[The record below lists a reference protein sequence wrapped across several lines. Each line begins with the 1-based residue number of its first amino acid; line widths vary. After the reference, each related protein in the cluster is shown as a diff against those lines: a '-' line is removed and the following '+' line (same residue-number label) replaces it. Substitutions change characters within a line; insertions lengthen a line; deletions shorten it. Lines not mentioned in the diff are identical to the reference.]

1 MAGSM
6 HAAPKRWLSSA
17 HFEEAKEIFN
27 KYEPEEWL
35 PTLSVS
41 LSEFMRGPLLIITGV
56 TAACT
61 LLTAKFPAVA
71 PLFSI
76 SSDAHM
82 VLGGALAFLIVFRTN
97 SSYDRWWEARRTW
110 QNVCSTCRG
119 LAVAASGLR
128 DELDA
133 NGLSTV
139 DRVCE
144 SCIVYCVAL
153 KSHLREEP
161 IEENE
166 LGELLKWESIEE
178 LNDSACPPLSVVK
191 QLNADVVANLPDNHM
206 ASVVL
211 DGFASLIEQLVDS
224 IGTCERIKETPM
236 VFGYVATLR
245 SFLML
250 WLVTLPLALIG
261 EYGWIAT
268 PAMAMISFLFL
279 NVEQMAL
286 EIEQPFGD
294 DANDLPLEE
303 YILGLETE
311 LIELPGRNTKY
322 WQDGG
327 TPRGSDGT
335 PRQPFGETPRSLPA
349 HQPTVP
355 GEPEL
360 AAKHARRPTHP
371 GAGATT
377 AAARRSART
386 DRLDLALPPAAA
398 SGAAR
403 GYVRLD
409 DSALESAM
417 ERARGAVNP

>member
-161 IEENE
+161 IEEKE
-166 LGELLKWESIEE
+166 LGELLKWESIGAQR
-178 LNDSACPPLSVVK
+178 LGV
-191 QLNADVVANLPDNHM
+191 
-206 ASVVL
+206 
-211 DGFASLIEQLVDS
+211 
-224 IGTCERIKETPM
+224 
-236 VFGYVATLR
+236 
-245 SFLML
+245 
-250 WLVTLPLALIG
+250 
-261 EYGWIAT
+261 
-268 PAMAMISFLFL
+268 PAAQRREAAQRRRCRQS
-279 NVEQMAL
+279 
-286 EIEQPFGD
+286 
-294 DANDLPLEE
+294 
-303 YILGLETE
+303 
-311 LIELPGRNTKY
+311 
-322 WQDGG
+322 
-327 TPRGSDGT
+327 
-335 PRQPFGETPRSLPA
+335 PRQPHGE
-349 HQPTVP
+349 
-355 GEPEL
+355 
-360 AAKHARRPTHP
+360 RRP
-371 GAGATT
+371 
-377 AAARRSART
+377 RR
-386 DRLDLALPPAAA
+386 
-398 SGAAR
+398 
-403 GYVRLD
+403 VRL
-409 DSALESAM
+409 AH
-417 ERARGAVNP
+417 

>member
-1 MAGSM
+1 
-6 HAAPKRWLSSA
+6 
-17 HFEEAKEIFN
+17 
-27 KYEPEEWL
+27 
-35 PTLSVS
+35 
-41 LSEFMRGPLLIITGV
+41 
-56 TAACT
+56 
-61 LLTAKFPAVA
+61 
-71 PLFSI
+71 
-76 SSDAHM
+76 M

-161 IEENE
+161 IEEKE

-178 LNDSACPPLSVVK
+178 LNDSACPPLSAAK

-322 WQDGG
+322 WQDGA
-327 TPRGSDGT
+327 P
-335 PRQPFGETPRSLPA
+335 
-349 HQPTVP
+349 H
-355 GEPEL
+355 
-360 AAKHARRPTHP
+360 AAATARRVSPSGRRRARCPLTSRPCRANPSWRRSTRGGRRTLARARQLPPRDAAPGPTDSTSRSRP
-371 GAGATT
+371 RCGDEGTCGSTTGANRPWNGRAGA
-377 AAARRSART
+377 
-386 DRLDLALPPAAA
+386 
-398 SGAAR
+398 
-403 GYVRLD
+403 
-409 DSALESAM
+409 
-417 ERARGAVNP
+417 